1 MRQVIIALENT
12 TYDLVTSLLILMAA
26 TAEGR
31 LQVIAFDEETD
42 FLLSWP
48 LIAVVIG
55 LEGRV
60 EFGFAVIFPIFKTW
74 QTK

>member
-1 MRQVIIALENT
+1 
-12 TYDLVTSLLILMAA
+12 MAA

-31 LQVIAFDEETD
+31 LHVIAFDEETD

-60 EFGFAVIFPIFKTW
+60 EFGFAVIFPIFNTW